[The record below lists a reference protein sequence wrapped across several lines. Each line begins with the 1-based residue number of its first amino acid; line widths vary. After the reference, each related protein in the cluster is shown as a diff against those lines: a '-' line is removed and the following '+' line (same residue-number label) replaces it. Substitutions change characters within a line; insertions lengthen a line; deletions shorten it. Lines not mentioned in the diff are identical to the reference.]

1 MAGPGGGP
9 PRRSHTK
16 SRKGCDTCKRRHIRC
31 DENFPQC
38 RNCTKHKI
46 RCPYNDVQVPDAERS
61 TTPDKPDLMWTPQ
74 IEAAIAEW
82 QRTGIFPLPSLG
94 LYPAP
99 MPHLYSLEDLR
110 LIYHV
115 ATLYYQLATIDA
127 NNFTLW
133 TRHIPTLLRI
143 GATTPYV
150 MHALLAFSAMH
161 IAFLTDCPLVG
172 SLAYEHRGIALKGLQ
187 EAIGSF
193 SRETS
198 DAILAASLVL
208 SWQATDWRSWTQ
220 LMQGTSSVI
229 DAMDAWK
236 HESQFG
242 DFIAESSTFPT
253 APPSPG
259 QDHRPSQPRPEDLE
273 AFQRTLEQVQ
283 KVEAHLKHHKEDT
296 TQIQHLIGF
305 LRGSRK
311 ISPTLS
317 IAQQFER
324 LRPLRTWLFWMPV
337 NYLQNYHGSPNSLV
351 VIAHLYTVALLMER
365 LFPEIG
371 AAYFGS
377 LSISP
382 VEEIARRL
390 MSINV
395 SGARGELQ
403 TPLTLMEFP
412 IDTISEFRSRMG
424 WLHPERTPSFPQFNP
439 PNFTVH
445 EEMPSNESYLY
456 GNPAFSYSTEEMP
469 MLNASGPPPSSVSPL
484 VLSSPYPAQQYLN
497 VPSPAYTGAYSP
509 ASSTFEGSVAY
520 SDTEEYST
528 WDMNALQGGP
538 PTMHD
543 SPHNYGVGFV
553 TPVQTVGLTVSTQDE
568 HHHTNIP
575 ASRGP
580 ISLHGL
586 ADERSVSVPQLGA
599 VRHASTPRVSCHLEH
614 AAPPTPPHLLDVFG
628 SAPAVAPCAGPP
640 DAQLRRQRPTPSD
653 LMFLGSPSDSL
664 SNRFNQFA
672 VDFVLTL
679 CLIPLAAFRNRRR
692 RHVYH
697 IPSTLAT
704 TTTTNWIW
712 AGPPGLRILT
722 TLLETQD

>member
-46 RCPYNDVQVPDAERS
+46 RCPYNDVQVPDADRS

-74 IEAAIAEW
+74 IEAAIGEW
-82 QRTGIFPLPSLG
+82 QATGVFPFPSLAI
-94 LYPAP
+94 YPPP
-99 MPHLYSLEDLR
+99 MPHLYSVEDLR

-115 ATLYYQLATIDA
+115 ASLYHQLASIDA

-143 GATTPYV
+143 GAATPYV

-172 SLAYEHRGIALKGLQ
+172 SMAFEHRGVALSGLH

-208 SWQATDWRSWTQ
+208 SWQATDWRSWAQ
-220 LMQGTSSVI
+220 LMQGTSTVI

-253 APPSPG
+253 APPSPAP
-259 QDHRPSQPRPEDLE
+259 DHRPSQPRDEDLQ
-273 AFQRTLEQVQ
+273 AYQRTLEQVQ
-283 KVEAHLKHHKEDT
+283 KVEAHLKRHKEET

-305 LRGSRK
+305 LKGARK
-311 ISPTLS
+311 ISPMLS
-317 IAQQFER
+317 IAGQYER
-324 LRPLRTWLFWMPV
+324 LQPLRTWLFWMPV
-337 NYLQNYHGSPNSLV
+337 GYLQNYHGSANSLV
-351 VIAHLYTVALLMER
+351 IIAHLYTVALLMER

-377 LSISP
+377 LSMSP

-390 MSINV
+390 MSISVASN
-395 SGARGELQ
+395 GAEAGAQPQQ

-412 IDTISEFRSRMG
+412 IDTVSEFRSRMG
-424 WLHPERTPSFPQFNP
+424 WIHPGRTPSFPQFNP
-439 PNFTVH
+439 PNFPVSR
-445 EEMPSNESYLY
+445 EMAMSAPPPATAEPQQHYMPY

-469 MLNASGPPPSSVSPL
+469 MLNSASIPGQQPQQPSVSPL
-484 VLSSPYPAQQYLN
+484 MLSSPFPSQQYLSI
-497 VPSPAYTGAYSP
+497 PSPAYAGAYSP
-509 ASSTFEGSVAY
+509 ASSTFEGSIAY
-520 SDTEEYST
+520 SDTDEYGSF
-528 WDMNALQGGP
+528 DMNGAAGYHSGQQP
-538 PTMHD
+538 PAFGEAHH
-543 SPHNYGVGFV
+543 SSYGVGFV
-553 TPVQTVGLTVSTQDE
+553 TPQQPV
-568 HHHTNIP
+568 
-575 ASRGP
+575 
-580 ISLHGL
+580 
-586 ADERSVSVPQLGA
+586 
-599 VRHASTPRVSCHLEH
+599 
-614 AAPPTPPHLLDVFG
+614 
-628 SAPAVAPCAGPP
+628 
-640 DAQLRRQRPTPSD
+640 
-653 LMFLGSPSDSL
+653 
-664 SNRFNQFA
+664 
-672 VDFVLTL
+672 
-679 CLIPLAAFRNRRR
+679 
-692 RHVYH
+692 
-697 IPSTLAT
+697 
-704 TTTTNWIW
+704 WI
-712 AGPPGLRILT
+712 
-722 TLLETQD
+722 

>member
-31 DENFPQC
+31 DESFPQC

-46 RCPYNDVQVPDAERS
+46 RCPYNDVHVPDANRS
-61 TTPDKPDLMWTPQ
+61 TTPDKPDLMWTPLV
-74 IEAAIAEW
+74 EAAIADW
-82 QRTGIFPLPSLG
+82 RRTGVFPFPHLC

-99 MPHLYSLEDLR
+99 MPHLYSLDNLR

-115 ATLYYQLATIDA
+115 AALYDQLARTDT

-133 TRHIPTLLRI
+133 TRHVPTLLQI

-172 SLAYEHRGIALKGLQ
+172 SMAYEHRGIALKGLQ
-187 EAIGSF
+187 EAISTF

-229 DAMDAWK
+229 EAMDPWK

-259 QDHRPSQPRPEDLE
+259 QDHRPAQPRAEDLD
-273 AFQRTLEQVQ
+273 AYQRTLEQIQ
-283 KVEAHLKHHKEDT
+283 KVESHLKHHKEDT

-324 LRPLRTWLFWMPV
+324 LQPLRTWLFWMPV

-377 LSISP
+377 LTIAP

-395 SGARGELQ
+395 SSSIKGELQ

-412 IDTISEFRSRMG
+412 IDTVSEFRSRMG
-424 WLHPERTPSFPQFNP
+424 WIHPERTPSFPQFNP
-439 PNFTVH
+439 PNFSIH
-445 EEMPSNESYLY
+445 EELPMPAATDSYLPY
-456 GNPAFSYSTEEMP
+456 GNTTFSYSTEEMP
-469 MLNASGPPPSSVSPL
+469 MLNASGPPAQTAVSPL
-484 VLSSPYPAQQYLN
+484 ILSSPFPSQQYLN
-497 VPSPAYTGAYSP
+497 IPSPAYAGAYSP
-509 ASSTFEGSVAY
+509 ASSTFEGSIAY
-520 SDTEEYST
+520 SDTEEYGSF
-528 WDMNALQGGP
+528 DMGSLPAG
-538 PTMHD
+538 
-543 SPHNYGVGFV
+543 SPAMMSDPNRNFGVGFV
-553 TPVQTVGLTVSTQDE
+553 TPIQPV
-568 HHHTNIP
+568 
-575 ASRGP
+575 
-580 ISLHGL
+580 
-586 ADERSVSVPQLGA
+586 
-599 VRHASTPRVSCHLEH
+599 
-614 AAPPTPPHLLDVFG
+614 
-628 SAPAVAPCAGPP
+628 
-640 DAQLRRQRPTPSD
+640 
-653 LMFLGSPSDSL
+653 
-664 SNRFNQFA
+664 
-672 VDFVLTL
+672 
-679 CLIPLAAFRNRRR
+679 
-692 RHVYH
+692 
-697 IPSTLAT
+697 
-704 TTTTNWIW
+704 WI
-712 AGPPGLRILT
+712 
-722 TLLETQD
+722 

>member
-16 SRKGCDTCKRRHIRC
+16 SRKGCETCKRRHIRC

-74 IEAAIAEW
+74 IEAAIGEW
-82 QRTGIFPLPSLG
+82 QATGVFPFPSLG
-94 LYPAP
+94 VYPAP
-99 MPHLYSLEDLR
+99 MPHMYPVEDLR

-115 ATLYYQLATIDA
+115 ASLYHQLASIDA

-172 SLAYEHRGIALKGLQ
+172 SMAFEHRGIALSGLH
-187 EAIGSF
+187 EAINSF

-220 LMQGTSSVI
+220 LMQGTSTVI

-236 HESQFG
+236 HESLFG

-253 APPSPG
+253 APPSPAP
-259 QDHRPSQPRPEDLE
+259 DHRPSQPRDEDL
-273 AFQRTLEQVQ
+273 AAYQRTLEQVQ
-283 KVEAHLKHHKEDT
+283 KVEAHLKRNKEET
-296 TQIQHLIGF
+296 TQVQHLIGF
-305 LRGSRK
+305 LKGARK

-317 IAQQFER
+317 IAGQYER
-324 LRPLRTWLFWMPV
+324 LQPLRTWLFWMPV
-337 NYLQNYHGSPNSLV
+337 GYLQNYHGSPNSLV
-351 VIAHLYTVALLMER
+351 IIAHLYTVAILMER

-390 MSINV
+390 MSYSV
-395 SGARGELQ
+395 AGHHTADGTQQQ

-412 IDTISEFRSRMG
+412 IDTVGEFRSRMG
-424 WLHPERTPSFPQFNP
+424 WIHPERTPSFPQFNP
-439 PNFTVH
+439 PNFPTARGLGLAPPHSAADQQQQQQQQQHYMPYGNVSFSYSA
-445 EEMPSNESYLY
+445 EEMPI
-456 GNPAFSYSTEEMP
+456 
-469 MLNASGPPPSSVSPL
+469 LNSASIPGQAQPPSVSPL
-484 VLSSPYPAQQYLN
+484 MLSSPFSNQQYLGI
-497 VPSPAYTGAYSP
+497 PSPSYHGAYSP

-520 SDTEEYST
+520 SDSEDYSSAF
-528 WDMNALQGGP
+528 DLAGAASYDHGHQPAMLGEA
-538 PTMHD
+538 HR
-543 SPHNYGVGFV
+543 SYGVGFV
-553 TPVQTVGLTVSTQDE
+553 
-568 HHHTNIP
+568 
-575 ASRGP
+575 
-580 ISLHGL
+580 
-586 ADERSVSVPQLGA
+586 
-599 VRHASTPRVSCHLEH
+599 
-614 AAPPTPPHLLDVFG
+614 PPHQPV
-628 SAPAVAPCAGPP
+628 
-640 DAQLRRQRPTPSD
+640 
-653 LMFLGSPSDSL
+653 
-664 SNRFNQFA
+664 
-672 VDFVLTL
+672 
-679 CLIPLAAFRNRRR
+679 
-692 RHVYH
+692 
-697 IPSTLAT
+697 
-704 TTTTNWIW
+704 WI
-712 AGPPGLRILT
+712 
-722 TLLETQD
+722 

>member
-9 PRRSHTK
+9 PSPQPHQV
-16 SRKGCDTCKRRHIRC
+16 SQGLKRRHIRC

-82 QRTGIFPLPSLG
+82 QTTGIFPLPSLG
-94 LYPAP
+94 IYPAP
-99 MPHLYSLEDLR
+99 MPHLYSVEDLR

-133 TRHIPTLLRI
+133 TRHIPTLIRI

-172 SLAYEHRGIALKGLQ
+172 SMAYEHRGIALKGLQ

-229 DAMDAWK
+229 DAMDPWK

-259 QDHRPSQPRPEDLE
+259 KDHRPSQPRPEDLE
-273 AFQRTLEQVQ
+273 AYQRTLEQIQ
-283 KVEAHLKHHKEDT
+283 KVEAHLKYHKEDT

-324 LRPLRTWLFWMPV
+324 LQPLRKWLFWMPV
-337 NYLQNYHGSPNSLV
+337 GYLQNYHGSPNSLV
-351 VIAHLYTVALLMER
+351 IIAYLYTVALLMER

-395 SGARGELQ
+395 SGVGSEMQ

-412 IDTISEFRSRMG
+412 IDT
-424 WLHPERTPSFPQFNP
+424 FNP
-439 PNFTVH
+439 RNFTIQ
-445 EEMPSNESYLY
+445 EEVPTHESYLY

-469 MLNASGPPPSSVSPL
+469 MLNASGPPSAVSPL
-484 VLSSPYPAQQYLN
+484 VLSPYPSQQYLN
-497 VPSPAYTGAYSP
+497 VPSPAYNGAYSP

-520 SDTEEYST
+520 SDTEEYGS
-528 WDMNALQGGP
+528 WDMNTLQGGP
-538 PTMHD
+538 SSSIQD
-543 SPHNYGVGFV
+543 SPQNYGVGFV
-553 TPVQTVGLTVSTQDE
+553 TPVQ
-568 HHHTNIP
+568 
-575 ASRGP
+575 
-580 ISLHGL
+580 
-586 ADERSVSVPQLGA
+586 A
-599 VRHASTPRVSCHLEH
+599 V
-614 AAPPTPPHLLDVFG
+614 
-628 SAPAVAPCAGPP
+628 
-640 DAQLRRQRPTPSD
+640 
-653 LMFLGSPSDSL
+653 
-664 SNRFNQFA
+664 
-672 VDFVLTL
+672 
-679 CLIPLAAFRNRRR
+679 
-692 RHVYH
+692 
-697 IPSTLAT
+697 
-704 TTTTNWIW
+704 WI
-712 AGPPGLRILT
+712 
-722 TLLETQD
+722 

>member
-1 MAGPGGGP
+1 MPMQSDPTHKPGRLLYVRRPTLLSIWHRHFTPLSSLATSVPRRQGCLVWFCFHVSRFPSDNTTMAGPGGGP

-16 SRKGCDTCKRRHIRC
+16 SRKGCETCKRRHIRC

-46 RCPYNDVQVPDAERS
+46 RCPYNDVQVPDADRS

-74 IEAAIAEW
+74 IEAVIADW
-82 QRTGIFPLPSLG
+82 QATGVFPLPSLDV
-94 LYPAP
+94 YPAP
-99 MPHLYSLEDLR
+99 VPQMYSVEDLR

-115 ATLYYQLATIDA
+115 ASLYHELASIDA

-172 SLAYEHRGIALKGLQ
+172 SMAFEHRGVALSGLH

-193 SRETS
+193 SRDSS

-220 LMQGTSSVI
+220 LMQGTSTVI

-259 QDHRPSQPRPEDLE
+259 PDHRPSQPRDEDIR
-273 AFQRTLEQVQ
+273 ASQRTLEQVQ
-283 KVEAHLKHHKEDT
+283 KVEAHLKRNKEET

-305 LRGSRK
+305 LKGARK
-311 ISPTLS
+311 ISPSLS
-317 IAQQFER
+317 IAAQYER
-324 LRPLRTWLFWMPV
+324 LQPLRTWLFWMPV
-337 NYLQNYHGSPNSLV
+337 GYLQTQHGSPNSLV
-351 VIAHLYTVALLMER
+351 IIAHLYTVALLMER

-390 MSINV
+390 MSISV
-395 SGARGELQ
+395 AGGHDGRAQQQ

-412 IDTISEFRSRMG
+412 IDTVHEFRTRMG
-424 WLHPERTPSFPQFNP
+424 WVHPERTPSFPQFHP
-439 PNFTVH
+439 PNFPVGD
-445 EEMPSNESYLY
+445 ELAAPY
-456 GNPAFSYSTEEMP
+456 GNVSFSYSADEMS
-469 MLNASGPPPSSVSPL
+469 MLNSASMPGLPQPPVSPS
-484 VLSSPYPAQQYLN
+484 VLSSPYAHQQYLSI
-497 VPSPAYTGAYSP
+497 PSPSFPGAYSP
-509 ASSTFEGSVAY
+509 ASSTFEGSVAH
-520 SDTEEYST
+520 SDSEEY
-528 WDMNALQGGP
+528 GP
-538 PTMHD
+538 FSAYHQPSVLSEAHR
-543 SPHNYGVGFV
+543 SFGVGFV
-553 TPVQTVGLTVSTQDE
+553 TPPQPELARRLGHDGVIVSAPGGL
-568 HHHTNIP
+568 
-575 ASRGP
+575 
-580 ISLHGL
+580 
-586 ADERSVSVPQLGA
+586 RSPVPLPPPREA
-599 VRHASTPRVSCHLEH
+599 PDPRVPR
-614 AAPPTPPHLLDVFG
+614 AAPTRAPPPLGLGLFLL
-628 SAPAVAPCAGPP
+628 APV
-640 DAQLRRQRPTPSD
+640 
-653 LMFLGSPSDSL
+653 
-664 SNRFNQFA
+664 
-672 VDFVLTL
+672 V
-679 CLIPLAAFRNRRR
+679 
-692 RHVYH
+692 
-697 IPSTLAT
+697 
-704 TTTTNWIW
+704 
-712 AGPPGLRILT
+712 PPGASAAGAALGPAR
-722 TLLETQD
+722 